1 MTKNDRKK
9 LSGDSD
15 PRSSGLGDS
24 VPQSLGDRLGE
35 SLWAGFLLAVV
46 NVAFMYWLIEI
57 FFKVVTGNYSD

>member
-9 LSGDSD
+9 LSGDS
-15 PRSSGLGDS
+15 
-24 VPQSLGDRLGE
+24 VPQSLRDRLGE

-57 FFKVVTGNYSD
+57 FFKVITRGMR

>member
-9 LSGDSD
+9 
-15 PRSSGLGDS
+15 SSGDS

-46 NVAFMYWLIEI
+46 NIAFIYWLIEI
-57 FFKVVTGNYSD
+57 FFKVITRGMK